1 MSAPQDRTWGEG
13 GVSQNW
19 KPRGG
24 AQAKPEV
31 RTAGTA
37 VHNICARVLATAC
50 FRVTKTSCN
59 WAMYCEVAYNCAQL
73 AAAGNMLHGR
83 GIIGSVQGPMANH
96 HPDPASC
103 HPKSSLAAN
112 SASITPICR
121 CMYYPRE
128 CNLQKRAPPIKSPP
142 CQSPPRMPLVEA
154 SAPLST
160 GSAVGGLGHY
170 GRCNDS
176 FITKG
181 NAYPLFSGS
190 S

>member
-1 MSAPQDRTWGEG
+1 MPERNRSQEPSSPSVRTSTEFHVSASRPHLRGRG
-13 GVSQNW
+13 GSQNW

-83 GIIGSVQGPMANH
+83 GIIGW
-96 HPDPASC
+96 
-103 HPKSSLAAN
+103 
-112 SASITPICR
+112 
-121 CMYYPRE
+121 
-128 CNLQKRAPPIKSPP
+128 
-142 CQSPPRMPLVEA
+142 
-154 SAPLST
+154 
-160 GSAVGGLGHY
+160 
-170 GRCNDS
+170 
-176 FITKG
+176 
-181 NAYPLFSGS
+181 
-190 S
+190 